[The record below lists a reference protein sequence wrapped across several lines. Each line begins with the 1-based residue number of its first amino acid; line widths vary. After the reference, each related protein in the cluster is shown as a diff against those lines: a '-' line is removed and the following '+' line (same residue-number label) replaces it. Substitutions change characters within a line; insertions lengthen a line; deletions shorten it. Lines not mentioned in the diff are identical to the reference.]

1 MATCEAA
8 ESLLNEKLV
17 ALSEG
22 RKLPCQPTYCTL
34 NRWARYGVKSKKTK
48 RLVFLETVQVGG
60 VSYTSVEAHRR
71 FVANLNA
78 E

>member
-1 MATCEAA
+1 MATCEADPT
-8 ESLLNEKLV
+8 LLDEVLV

-22 RKLPCQPTYCTL
+22 RKLPCKPTYCTL
-34 NRWARYGVKSKKTK
+34 NRWARFGVKSKKTK

-71 FVANLNA
+71 FVARLNA